1 MKTIKRLLLGLTLGM
16 LLVGCSEDDSLKNP
30 ISNDVCE
37 CDRVAY
43 IISGDSHFNLPNGG
57 FSVPGRFI
65 TINDCTGVQLEK
77 SGYGAVIGDCR

>member
-1 MKTIKRLLLGLTLGM
+1 MKTTKLLLTITLGM
-16 LLVGCSEDDSLKNP
+16 LLVGCSKDEEEIKDCD
-30 ISNDVCE
+30 

-43 IISGDSHFNLPNGG
+43 IISPDAHFNLPNGG
-57 FSVPGRFI
+57 FSVPGKFI